1 VRRWWA
7 MNVVIFLK
15 SEMSIRKE
23 AEEQRAHFI
32 TLLHE
37 INAKNHQIQDNIV

>member
-1 VRRWWA
+1 VRRWW
-7 MNVVIFLK
+7 FLK

-23 AEEQRAHFI
+23 AEELTAHFI

-37 INAKNHQIQDNIV
+37 INAKNYQSLDNIA